1 MRIMSYD
8 SASLIAG
15 NANRNAMNA
24 SRNAEE
30 AAEIAALACNKIDA
44 LQAWEAGRFND
55 MVDGFHKVLDK
66 LDALQE
72 QVAALQKRLYEAEKQ
87 NHSRGFGR

>member
-1 MRIMSYD
+1 MS
-8 SASLIAG
+8 LEGIIAA
-15 NANRNAMNA
+15 NAVNQARAATNKAD
-24 SRNAEE
+24 E

-44 LQAWEAGRFND
+44 LQSWEAGRFND

-87 NHSRGFGR
+87 NHSRGFGTNTTR